1 MVKEIHGAIPSTM
14 KKKNEIIEKYT
25 LMLLIA
31 GLLRSFNFLSI
42 SDKVFLASAFTS
54 TPPSKTSKAI
64 AKIDIIILL
73 YILALCYSQTNKH
86 NTMIGIR
93 TFQLKVFK
101 EGRLA

>member
-1 MVKEIHGAIPSTM
+1 MVKEIM
-14 KKKNEIIEKYT
+14 ELFQVQRKKKKEIIEKYT

-64 AKIDIIILL
+64 AKNDISILFH
-73 YILALCYSQTNKH
+73 ILALCYSQTNKH
-86 NTMIGIR
+86 NTIFIKKIKKQ
-93 TFQLKVFK
+93 T
-101 EGRLA
+101 